1 MKKIKSDTPGQER
14 VLSYQLSE
22 YFTESDLKNI
32 SGGGGMKKGSSNA
45 TARATFSQHGGAD
58 AEADVNYD
66 L

>member
-1 MKKIKSDTPGQER
+1 MKKTKPNDPARDRI
-14 VLSYQLSE
+14 LSYQLSE
-22 YFTESDLKNI
+22 HFTESDLKKI
-32 SGGGGMKKGSSNA
+32 SGGGMKKGSSNA